1 MRTCHSFIRK
11 TTDAATADCLLNKYK
26 CFLHSPFLSKYE
38 WTKNIFFS
46 SVLETN
52 TINKAERKR
61 EGLVYITR
69 LQKNFSAPTAKVVW
83 LFSRCL
89 FMWKDLGQNHSPLPE
104 DTYPFPLKEKTNL
117 WELETAKK
125 DMFWSDPFTQ
135 RQYQLTP
142 GFTVWWTVRKYSL
155 TQQL

>member
-1 MRTCHSFIRK
+1 MGNGRK
-11 TTDAATADCLLNKYK
+11 DWKSWEKSSILPPPSSVQPFLCPFNKYK
-26 CFLHSPFLSKYE
+26 CFFFTIIVSQNMNEL
-38 WTKNIFFS
+38 KNGGSFS

-125 DMFWSDPFTQ
+125 DMFWVKEVTLSPK
-135 RQYQLTP
+135 
-142 GFTVWWTVRKYSL
+142 GNIN
-155 TQQL
+155 